1 MARDRRRIRLAQS
14 LRKKVVP
21 AEALLWKALR
31 NRALAG
37 FKFRRQHPIGPY
49 VVDFAC
55 VECKLVVELD
65 GVSHLPRKNADQERT
80 RFLEA
85 AGWYV
90 MRFWNTE
97 VYEDLEPVKEALY
110 RQCAAR
116 RSLGGPPSPP
126 TLSCYHIRVD
136 FSGEQHGSRQPL
148 LEASS
153 SRARA

>member
-37 FKFRRQHPIGPY
+37 FKFCRQHPIGPY
-49 VVDFAC
+49 VVDFVC

-110 RQCAAR
+110 RQCVAR
-116 RSLGGPPSPP
+116 RTLGGPPSPP
-126 TLSCYHIRVD
+126 TLSFHHIGGTLVARQIVSNQFATD
-136 FSGEQHGSRQPL
+136 FVGI
-148 LEASS
+148 A
-153 SRARA
+153 